1 MCESSVWLQYPDGRT
16 EKIADNVLIATQEG
30 PEVVLRWFLAEPRR
44 VTGRIYQVDAIKHI
58 ITLDVSEAPT
68 PSAVQTEMASPSPN
82 SEEVDHP
89 HVHPHPH

>member
-16 EKIADNVLIATQEG
+16 EKIADDVMIVTQEG

-44 VTGRIYQVDAIKHI
+44 VAGRIYQVDAIKHI
-58 ITLDVSEAPT
+58 ITLDVSELPT
-68 PSAVQTEMASPSPN
+68 LSAAQTEITSSPIDAG
-82 SEEVDHP
+82 VDHS